1 VSDTFLGQLYK
12 LEIYIKP
19 AYYGNSMINNFEVQS
34 GMYKEVVRQFNQ
46 VADLIE
52 LDPNIRERLKYPQR
66 ALTVSFPFRRDEY
79 KEVETVIGYR
89 VQHTLSI
96 GPTKGGIRYSP
107 DVNFGEV
114 TALAMLMSWK
124 CAIVG
129 LPFGGAK
136 GGVAIDP
143 TPLSRAEKQRL
154 TRRYTAEIL
163 PLIGVDKDIP
173 APDMGTDEQ
182 TMAWIMDTY
191 SNFVGSAQPGIVTG
205 KPVSIG
211 GSITRREATG
221 RGAIAIAKIA
231 CDKINHDFESSTIVV
246 QGFGNV
252 GKYAALDSYERGAKV
267 IAVNDINGGVV
278 NKKGLNIPELFKHV
292 SKNDSVLGFEGGDD
306 IDGSTILETPCD
318 ILIPAAIG
326 GVITSKNV
334 NKIDTKVLLEGANSP
349 TTVKAHDILEGRG
362 ILVIPDVIANA
373 GGVTASYFEW
383 VQDTQNYLWKEQQIY
398 ERLVEVLTGS
408 FEEVWTLSKKHNCDL
423 RTAALMKGIKK
434 VAAAKLTRG
443 LFP

>member
-1 VSDTFLGQLYK
+1 
-12 LEIYIKP
+12 
-19 AYYGNSMINNFEVQS
+19 MISNFEVES
-34 GMYKEVVRQFNQ
+34 DMYKEVVNQFDE
-46 VADLIE
+46 VADLVD
-52 LDPNIRERLKYPQR
+52 LDSNIRERLKYPQR

-79 KEVETVIGYR
+79 EEVETVIGYR
-89 VQHTLSI
+89 VQHVLSI

-129 LPFGGAK
+129 LPYGGAK

-143 TPLSRAEKQRL
+143 NPLSRAEKQRL

-163 PLIGVDKDIP
+163 PIIGVDKDIP

-221 RGAIAIAKIA
+221 RGAMAIAKVA
-231 CDKINHDFESSTIVV
+231 SAKINLDFENSRIVV

-252 GKYAALDSYERGAKV
+252 GKYAALDAYERGAKV
-267 IAVNDINGGVV
+267 IAVNDVNGGVI
-278 NKKGLNIPELFKHV
+278 NEKGINIPELFKYV
-292 SKNDSVLGFEGGDD
+292 SKNSSLVGFDGAEDLGNAK
-306 IDGSTILETPCD
+306 ILEIPCE
-318 ILIPAAIG
+318 ILIPAAVG
-326 GVITSKNV
+326 GVITSKNA
-334 NKIDTKVLLEGANSP
+334 NKIDTKILLEGANSP
-349 TTVKAHDILEGRG
+349 TTVKAHKILEDRG

-383 VQDTQNYLWKEQQIY
+383 VQDTQNYLWKEKQIY
-398 ERLVEVLTGS
+398 ERLVDVLIS
-408 FEEVWTLSKKHNCDL
+408 AFEEVWVLSEKHNCDL

>member
-1 VSDTFLGQLYK
+1 
-12 LEIYIKP
+12 
-19 AYYGNSMINNFEVQS
+19 MISNFEVES
-34 GMYKEVVRQFNQ
+34 DMYKEVVNQFDQ
-46 VADLIE
+46 VADLVD
-52 LDPNIRERLKYPQR
+52 LDSNIRERLKYPQR

-79 KEVETVIGYR
+79 EEVETVIGYR
-89 VQHTLSI
+89 VQHVLSI

-114 TALAMLMSWK
+114 TALAILMSWK

-129 LPFGGAK
+129 LPYGGAK

-143 TPLSRAEKQRL
+143 APLSRAEKQRL

-163 PLIGVDKDIP
+163 PIIGVDKDIP

-221 RGAIAIAKIA
+221 RGAMAIAKEA
-231 CDKINHDFESSTIVV
+231 SSKINLDFESSRIVV

-252 GKYAALDSYERGAKV
+252 GKYAALDAYERGAKV
-267 IAVNDINGGVV
+267 IAINDVHGGVI
-278 NKKGLNIPELFKHV
+278 NENGINIPELFKHV
-292 SKNDSVLGFEGGDD
+292 SKNSTVAGFDGADNLGD
-306 IDGSTILETPCD
+306 TKILEIPCE
-318 ILIPAAIG
+318 ILIPAAVG
-326 GVITSKNV
+326 GVITSKNA
-334 NKIDTKVLLEGANSP
+334 NKIDTKILLEGANSP
-349 TTVKAHDILEGRG
+349 TTVNAHKILEDRG

-383 VQDTQNYLWKEQQIY
+383 VQDTQNYLWKEKQIY
-398 ERLVEVLTGS
+398 ERLVDVLIS
-408 FEEVWTLSKKHNCDL
+408 AFEEVWILSEKNNCDL

>member
-1 VSDTFLGQLYK
+1 
-12 LEIYIKP
+12 
-19 AYYGNSMINNFEVQS
+19 MISNFEVES
-34 GMYKEVVRQFNQ
+34 DMYKEVVNQFDE
-46 VADLIE
+46 VADLVD
-52 LDPNIRERLKYPQR
+52 LDSNIRERLKYPQR

-79 KEVETVIGYR
+79 EEVETVIGYR
-89 VQHTLSI
+89 VQHVLSI

-129 LPFGGAK
+129 LPYGGAK

-143 TPLSRAEKQRL
+143 NPLSRAEKQRL

-163 PLIGVDKDIP
+163 PIIGVDKDIP

-221 RGAIAIAKIA
+221 RGAMAIAKDA
-231 CDKINHDFESSTIVV
+231 STKINLDFENSRIVV

-252 GKYAALDSYERGAKV
+252 GKYAALDAYERGAKV
-267 IAVNDINGGVV
+267 IAVNDVNGGVI
-278 NKKGLNIPELFKHV
+278 NEKGINIPELFKYV
-292 SKNDSVLGFEGGDD
+292 SKNSSVVGFDGAEDLGNAK
-306 IDGSTILETPCD
+306 ILEIPCE
-318 ILIPAAIG
+318 ILIPAAVG
-326 GVITSKNV
+326 GVITSKNA
-334 NKIDTKVLLEGANSP
+334 NKIDTKILLEGANSP
-349 TTVKAHDILEGRG
+349 TTVKAHKILEDRG
-362 ILVIPDVIANA
+362 IVVIPDVIANA

-383 VQDTQNYLWKEQQIY
+383 VQDTQNYLWKEKQIY
-398 ERLVEVLTGS
+398 ERLVDVLIS
-408 FEEVWTLSKKHNCDL
+408 AFEEVWVLSEKHNCDL

>member
-1 VSDTFLGQLYK
+1 
-12 LEIYIKP
+12 
-19 AYYGNSMINNFEVQS
+19 MISNFEVES
-34 GMYKEVVRQFNQ
+34 DMYKEVVNQFDE
-46 VADLIE
+46 VADLVD
-52 LDPNIRERLKYPQR
+52 LDSNIRERLKYPQR

-79 KEVETVIGYR
+79 EEVETVIGYR
-89 VQHTLSI
+89 VQHVLSI

-129 LPFGGAK
+129 LPYGGAK

-143 TPLSRAEKQRL
+143 NPLSRAEKQRL

-163 PLIGVDKDIP
+163 PIIGVDKDIP

-221 RGAIAIAKIA
+221 RGAMAIAKEA
-231 CDKINHDFESSTIVV
+231 STKINHDFENSRIVV

-252 GKYAALDSYERGAKV
+252 GKYAALDAYERGAKV
-267 IAVNDINGGVV
+267 IAVNDVNGGVT
-278 NKKGLNIPELFKHV
+278 NEKGINIPELFKYV
-292 SKNDSVLGFEGGDD
+292 SKNSSVVGFDGAEDLGNAK
-306 IDGSTILETPCD
+306 ILEIPCEV
-318 ILIPAAIG
+318 LIPAAVG
-326 GVITSKNV
+326 GVVTSKNA
-334 NKIDTKVLLEGANSP
+334 NKIDTKILLEGANSP
-349 TTVKAHDILEGRG
+349 TTVKAHKILEDKG

-383 VQDTQNYLWKEQQIY
+383 VQDTQNYLWKEKQIY
-398 ERLVEVLTGS
+398 ERLVDVLIS
-408 FEEVWTLSKKHNCDL
+408 AFEEVWVLSEKHNCDL

>member
-1 VSDTFLGQLYK
+1 M
-12 LEIYIKP
+12 EISKKR
-19 AYYGNSMINNFEVQS
+19 AYHGNSMISNFEVES
-34 GMYKEVVRQFNQ
+34 DMYKEVVRQFDQ
-46 VADLIE
+46 VAELIE

-79 KEVETVIGYR
+79 TEVETVIGYR
-89 VQHTLSI
+89 VQHVLSI
-96 GPTKGGIRYSP
+96 GPTKGGIRYAP

-129 LPFGGAK
+129 LPYGGAK

-163 PLIGVDKDIP
+163 PIIGVDKDIP

-221 RGAIAIAKIA
+221 RGAIAIAKNA
-231 CDKINHDFESSTIVV
+231 CDKINHKFENSKIVV

-252 GKYAALDSYERGAKV
+252 GRYAALDAYERGAAV
-267 IAVNDINGGVV
+267 IAVNDVNGGVT
-278 NKKGLNIPELFKHV
+278 NNKGLNVPELFKHV

-306 IDGSTILETPCD
+306 FDGSSILETPCD

-326 GVITSKNV
+326 GVITSKNA
-334 NKIDTKVLLEGANSP
+334 NKIDTKILVEGANSP
-349 TTVKAHDILEGRG
+349 TTVNAHKILEDRG

-398 ERLVEVLTGS
+398 ERLVDVLTAA
-408 FEEVWTLSKKHNCDL
+408 FEEVWILSEKHNCDL

>member
-1 VSDTFLGQLYK
+1 
-12 LEIYIKP
+12 
-19 AYYGNSMINNFEVQS
+19 MIDNFNVES
-34 GMYKEVVRQFNQ
+34 EMYKEVVNQFDE
-46 VADLIE
+46 VAGIID
-52 LDPNIRERLKYPQR
+52 LDPNLRERLKYPQR

-79 KEVETVIGYR
+79 EEVETVIGYR
-89 VQHTLSI
+89 VQHVLSM
-96 GPTKGGIRYSP
+96 GPTKGGIRYAEN
-107 DVNFGEV
+107 VNFGEV

-129 LPFGGAK
+129 LPYGGAK

-143 TPLSRAEKQRL
+143 SPLSRAEKQRV

-163 PLIGVDKDIP
+163 PILGVDKDIP

-182 TMAWIMDTY
+182 VMAWIMDTY
-191 SNFVGSAQPGIVTG
+191 SHFMGSAQPAIVTG

-221 RGAIAIAKIA
+221 RGAIAIANEA
-231 CDKINHDFESSTIVV
+231 CKKLGHSFSDSRVVV

-252 GKYAALDSYERGAKV
+252 GRYAALDSYERGAKV
-267 IAVNDINGGVV
+267 TAVSDIGGGVM
-278 NKKGLNIPELFKHV
+278 KDKGINIPELFKHM
-292 SKNDSVLGFEGGDD
+292 SKNDSVKGFTGAEE
-306 IDGSTILETPCD
+306 IDGSKILEIPCD

-326 GVITSKNV
+326 GVITSKNAS
-334 NKIDTKVLLEGANSP
+334 NIDTKIVLEGANSP
-349 TTVKAHDILEGRG
+349 TTVNAHKMLEDSG
-362 ILVIPDVIANA
+362 IVVIPDVIANA

-383 VQDTQNYLWKEQQIY
+383 VQDTQNYLWKEHQIY
-398 ERLVEVLTGS
+398 ERLVDVLTTS
-408 FEEVWTLSKKHNCDL
+408 FDEVWKISINNNCDL

>member
-1 VSDTFLGQLYK
+1 
-12 LEIYIKP
+12 
-19 AYYGNSMINNFEVQS
+19 MISNFEVES
-34 GMYKEVVRQFNQ
+34 DMYKEVVNQFDE
-46 VADLIE
+46 VADLVD
-52 LDPNIRERLKYPQR
+52 LDSNIRERLKYPQR

-79 KEVETVIGYR
+79 EEVETVIGYR
-89 VQHTLSI
+89 VQHVLSI

-129 LPFGGAK
+129 LPYGGAK

-143 TPLSRAEKQRL
+143 NPLSRAEKQRL

-163 PLIGVDKDIP
+163 PIIGVDKDIP

-221 RGAIAIAKIA
+221 RGAMAIAKEV
-231 CDKINHDFESSTIVV
+231 CTKINLDFENSRIVV

-252 GKYAALDSYERGAKV
+252 GKYAALDAYERGAKV
-267 IAVNDINGGVV
+267 IAVNDVNGGVT
-278 NKKGLNIPELFKHV
+278 NEKGINIPELFKYV
-292 SKNDSVLGFEGGDD
+292 SKNSSVVGFDGAEDLGNAK
-306 IDGSTILETPCD
+306 ILEIPCE
-318 ILIPAAIG
+318 ILIPAAVG
-326 GVITSKNV
+326 GVITSKNA
-334 NKIDTKVLLEGANSP
+334 NKIDTKILLEGANSP
-349 TTVKAHDILEGRG
+349 TTVKAHKILEDRG

-383 VQDTQNYLWKEQQIY
+383 VQDTQNYLWKEKQIY
-398 ERLVEVLTGS
+398 ERLVDVLIS
-408 FEEVWTLSKKHNCDL
+408 AFEEVWVLSEKHNCDL

>member
-1 VSDTFLGQLYK
+1 
-12 LEIYIKP
+12 
-19 AYYGNSMINNFEVQS
+19 MISNFEVES
-34 GMYKEVVRQFNQ
+34 DMYKEVVNQFDE
-46 VADLIE
+46 VADLVD
-52 LDPNIRERLKYPQR
+52 LDSNIRERLKYPQR

-79 KEVETVIGYR
+79 EEVETVIGYR
-89 VQHTLSI
+89 VQHVLSI

-129 LPFGGAK
+129 LPYGGAK

-143 TPLSRAEKQRL
+143 NPLSRAEKQRL

-163 PLIGVDKDIP
+163 PIIGVDKDIP

-211 GSITRREATG
+211 GSIPRREATG
-221 RGAIAIAKIA
+221 RGAMAIAKEV
-231 CDKINHDFESSTIVV
+231 CTKINLDFENSRIVV

-252 GKYAALDSYERGAKV
+252 GKYAALDAYERGAKV
-267 IAVNDINGGVV
+267 IAVNDVNGGVI
-278 NKKGLNIPELFKHV
+278 NEKGINIPELFKYV
-292 SKNDSVLGFEGGDD
+292 SKNSSLVGFDGAEDLGNAK
-306 IDGSTILETPCD
+306 ILEIPCE
-318 ILIPAAIG
+318 ILIPAAVG
-326 GVITSKNV
+326 GVITSKNA
-334 NKIDTKVLLEGANSP
+334 NKIDTKILLEGANSP
-349 TTVKAHDILEGRG
+349 TTVKAHKILEDRG

-383 VQDTQNYLWKEQQIY
+383 VQDTQNYLWKEKQIY
-398 ERLVEVLTGS
+398 ERLVDVLIS
-408 FEEVWTLSKKHNCDL
+408 AFEEVWVLSEKHNCDL